1 MLDVL
6 TAVMTAHYD
15 GPSQWP
21 DSQRKYQINYFL
33 KILPILNEA
42 AGIINVVCNDSCLQA
57 NDSNWAFLQLAV
69 VSVGDIITE
78 ITQSQYK

>member
-21 DSQRKYQINYFL
+21 DSHHKYQINYFL

-42 AGIINVVCNDSCLQA
+42 AGIIIVVCNDSCLQA
-57 NDSNWAFLQLAV
+57 NDSN
-69 VSVGDIITE
+69 
-78 ITQSQYK
+78 